1 MKRMGEIIFYNP
13 NKPEQPAKGVYR
25 WFYVIAGRE
34 VTIYVG
40 CAGNRKEY
48 GGTPSTL
55 KRGILEAQRSCLSSD
70 CGRSL
75 DTDFIVGSALLFLK
89 NEGYDCH
96 WQHISDLPED
106 ERRLW
111 LQINRC
117 FSQPI
122 QILVAT
128 SGLKSRQ
135 GTHRGRNMIEI

>member
-1 MKRMGEIIFYNP
+1 MKRMGEIIFDNP

-40 CAGNRKEY
+40 CAGNRKE
-48 GGTPSTL
+48 
-55 KRGILEAQRSCLSSD
+55 
-70 CGRSL
+70 
-75 DTDFIVGSALLFLK
+75 FVGSALLFLK

-111 LQINRC
+111 LQHQPLLQPPNTNISSDFRIKKSSGDAPWEKHDRDIAQEHLFQC
-117 FSQPI
+117 F
-122 QILVAT
+122 AEFFNT
-128 SGLKSRQ
+128 KGAFLKPV
-135 GTHRGRNMIEI
+135 G